1 MQEIIILHN
10 THVCRNTFQAA
21 AYVIGK
27 QQHDVFAPAL
37 SSSLLKMQNTNST
50 PRPAARLSDSCKR
63 TTGIKTAQRDVKLHK
78 KDSKGSQRDAGLLE
92 RKLKGSER

>member
-78 KDSKGSQRDAGLLE
+78 KEMQDSSKE
-92 RKLKGSER
+92 N